1 MGGPDGR
8 IKWRI
13 IGTKIIFKIKAN
25 VSRYDSW
32 EQESLLRG
40 FVTVCCACHLC
51 CPPGITFCYSVN
63 HSWNSTRKIEVD
75 LKEEEKEIT
84 ISLIV
89 FE

>member
-32 EQESLLRG
+32 EQENHFCEALSLFAVLVT
-40 FVTVCCACHLC
+40 FVAHL
-51 CPPGITFCYSVN
+51 
-63 HSWNSTRKIEVD
+63 E
-75 LKEEEKEIT
+75 
-84 ISLIV
+84 
-89 FE
+89 

>member
-25 VSRYDSW
+25 VSHYDSW

-63 HSWNSTRKIEVD
+63 QDRGGPERRRKRNNNKLNRV
-75 LKEEEKEIT
+75 
-84 ISLIV
+84 
-89 FE
+89 

>member
-63 HSWNSTRKIEVD
+63 HSWEFHTEDRGGPERRRKRNNNKLNRV
-75 LKEEEKEIT
+75 
-84 ISLIV
+84 
-89 FE
+89 